1 MKRDFMLA
9 TIPFEIKLNEVGN
22 EKNYKLYT
30 EYIRSAVIKSS
41 GTLGTTYKSYYNN
54 MKLFFDYLYKYE
66 DNPYII
72 DKEFLFRFTDI
83 WERYTFYCIQIGN
96 SKRTILNKR
105 SACFSFFDWCF
116 KKFYITFN
124 PFHYIE
130 TIKFTEQDKIRK
142 SYFLSTKEI
151 WKIKYFLN
159 EGEYNLK
166 DGKKLK
172 FTLQD
177 NLIFN
182 LFLDT
187 GARISEIH
195 SIRLDQIDLD
205 EMMIYD
211 VKLKEGY
218 IENLF
223 FFEETQKLIRKW
235 FDYRN
240 ENGLGSDYLL
250 VSKYKGKINQ
260 LSKETIRASIRKIG
274 KIVDIKD
281 LYPHSIRKTI
291 INLTA
296 KTDEQ
301 LASNLAHHSSLE
313 VTRRYYVK
321 KQSTYEL
328 KNKMAEARSRAGI

>member
-72 DKEFLFRFTDI
+72 DKEFLFKFGDV

-130 TIKFTEQDKIRK
+130 TIKFTEQDKVRK
-142 SYFLSTKEI
+142 SYFLTTKEI

-159 EGEYNLK
+159 EGEYILK

-187 GARISEIH
+187 GARISEVH

-235 FDYRN
+235 LDYRN
-240 ENGLGSDYLL
+240 ENGLDSDYLL

-260 LSKETIRASIRKIG
+260 ISKETIRASIRKIG

-321 KQSTYEL
+321 RQSTYEL
-328 KNKMAEARSRAGI
+328 KNKMAEARSKAGI

>member
-72 DKEFLFRFTDI
+72 DKEFLFKFGDV

-116 KKFYITFN
+116 KKIYITFN